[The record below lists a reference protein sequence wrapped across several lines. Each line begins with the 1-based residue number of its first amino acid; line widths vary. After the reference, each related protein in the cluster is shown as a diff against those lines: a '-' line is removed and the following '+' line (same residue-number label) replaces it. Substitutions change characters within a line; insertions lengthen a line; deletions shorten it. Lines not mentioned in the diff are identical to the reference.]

1 MGFGKSAQV
10 AKPAPKIEQPTPLSS
25 RCHIR
30 DLRRKGESVITS
42 FFLSM
47 FLSKNCK
54 NSSSIISIKTIR

>member
-30 DLRRKGESVITS
+30 DLRRKGECVITS
-42 FFLSM
+42 FVLSM

-54 NSSSIISIKTIR
+54 NS